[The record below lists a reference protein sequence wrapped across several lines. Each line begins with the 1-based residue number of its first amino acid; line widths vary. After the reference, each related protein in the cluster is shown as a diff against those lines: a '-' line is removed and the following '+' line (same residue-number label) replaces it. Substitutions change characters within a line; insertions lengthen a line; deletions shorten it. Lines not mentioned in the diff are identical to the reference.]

1 MSCYVTFYRP
11 DSTVGCAFGI
21 FAAVVGSLTLARCCP
36 VLCCPSAELHCIFY
50 AAFSCMAPGAAPCQW
65 ITSRL
70 IVMGALLV
78 SATHDVSDHG
88 AGPGEDATSEQC
100 LTEQWN
106 EAEATYGICRPG
118 VDDGAVC
125 LHRQTTER
133 VAIGP
138 EEWELI
144 PVGHN
149 MPPAVILEDIA
160 RVYRDIGDQWS
171 ALTWWLCRIHESSV
185 LSAMP
190 ILGYANYVLVLE
202 NEYVNLG
209 RRPHGLMELVCGD
222 DSYLFPTVLP
232 EWLNWPLL
240 QAFLEPISHC
250 NHFGMGMMGFYNGDR
265 LSQRLVQC
273 NSGFFVQVHYISTVF
288 FLRELLHGA
297 RVLAN
302 TLHVTEVHPAARR
315 VRRSAVFI
323 AGGASLLA
331 SRYYETMDFHER
343 RVIMGDLRNRF
354 PDLTD
359 KNFDLVPVH
368 SSMSD
373 IDPVASFVRQRFV
386 LAPFE
391 EEGEAALLVSVIL
404 KLDLPPYQKTGAIIV
419 PPVLRKDNL
428 VMQTGVY
435 LICGPIGELCTCYHN
450 GLELRSDRQVRVHQG
465 DFFVCWLD
473 TSVSRSPRV
482 GIPLGL
488 PSLPRAMNAVTSS
501 DSCSSSSHASGQQ
514 Q

>member
-1 MSCYVTFYRP
+1 
-11 DSTVGCAFGI
+11 
-21 FAAVVGSLTLARCCP
+21 
-36 VLCCPSAELHCIFY
+36 
-50 AAFSCMAPGAAPCQW
+50 MAPGVARCQW
-65 ITSRL
+65 ILCWL
-70 IVMGALLV
+70 IVTGVLLV

-88 AGPGEDATSEQC
+88 AGPGEDAASEQR

-106 EAEATYGICRPG
+106 DAEATYGIRRPG
-118 VDDGAVC
+118 VDDGAVY

-133 VAIGP
+133 VAIAP
-138 EEWELI
+138 DEWELI

-149 MPPAVILEDIA
+149 ISPAVILGDVA

-185 LSAMP
+185 LSTMP

-202 NEYVNLG
+202 NDYVNLG
-209 RRPHGLMELVCGD
+209 RRPHGLIELVCGGN
-222 DSYLFPTVLP
+222 SHLFPTVLP

-250 NHFGMGMMGFYNGDR
+250 DHFGMGMVGYYNGER
-265 LSQRLVQC
+265 LSQRLQRC
-273 NSGFFVQVHYISTVF
+273 ASGFFVQVHYISTVF
-288 FLRELLHGA
+288 FLRELLHSA
-297 RVLAN
+297 RVQAN
-302 TLHVTEVHPAARR
+302 TLHVTEVQPASRR

-331 SRYYETMDFHER
+331 SRYYETVDFHER
-343 RVIMGDLRNRF
+343 RVIIGELRSRF
-354 PDLTD
+354 PDLAA

-386 LAPFE
+386 LASFE
-391 EEGEAALLVSVIL
+391 DEGEEAYLVSVVL
-404 KLDLPPYQKTGAIIV
+404 KLDLPPYHKTGAIIV

-450 GLELRSDRQVRVHQG
+450 GVELRSDRQARVHHG

-473 TSVSRSPRV
+473 TSVPRTPTL
-482 GIPLGL
+482 GIPHGL
-488 PSLPRAMNAVTSS
+488 PSLPRAVNAVSSS
-501 DSCSSSSHASGQQ
+501 DSCSSSSHASSQQ